1 VWFLFQLKGQ
11 LVSIFSGQDSG
22 AVEVSTTKNL
32 TRLGIVYF
40 ADQVFIHKNLTD
52 ITNTSDAQT
61 AISSIPYNGGA
72 GVNLEG

>member
-1 VWFLFQLKGQ
+1 MWFLFQLKGQ
-11 LVSIFSGQDSG
+11 LGGIFSGQDNG

-40 ADQVFIHKNLTD
+40 ADQAFIYKNLTE
-52 ITNTSDAQT
+52 ITSISDAQD